1 MMNTNRDRLEMGPGR
16 VRRLDSA
23 PPWAPDSPATEGGT
37 DVAAHQARQGLPP
50 RSRLVRRKALLERL
64 SACPP
69 GGVALVCGPAGSGKT
84 VLLRSWA
91 EAAGPDERVAWVAV
105 ERGEQ
110 DAQHFWLSVID
121 ALADA
126 DGKDLI
132 ERVAPTPEF
141 RGEALVERLLSDLES
156 LEGWLVLVIDD
167 LHELDSSEGLRCLEH
182 FLARMPPQLR
192 VVLTSR
198 EEPQLGL
205 HRLRLAGELTEIR
218 AADLRFSPE
227 ETRELFEGSGT
238 ALSEEALVLLHER
251 TEGWAAG
258 LRLAAMSLTDHPDP
272 ERFVK
277 DFSGS
282 ERTVAG
288 YLVAEVLDR
297 QPAEVRELLL
307 RTSILDRVSG
317 PLADLLTG
325 GSGSERILHG
335 LEEANAFVTSLD
347 PARSWFRYHRLFADL
362 LRLELRRTDP
372 ASINPMHRK
381 AAAWYA
387 EHGHPVEAI
396 RHAQA
401 AEDWRHASRLLTD
414 SYISL
419 FLDGRRATVGGLL
432 ADFPPEA
439 ATTDPELAIALAGA
453 GLFSRRPEEV
463 TSYIDLA
470 ERQAGTVPD
479 ERRSLFKLRLAY
491 TKLWQ
496 AGRRGDLSEA
506 REAMRSVE
514 EALAA
519 QPAGGVPQLAEHRVA
534 ALTTVGV
541 VELWTGEVADA
552 VRHLDEAREL
562 ARRIERP
569 YQEIGALAHLGVA
582 VRMNGESFANGLR
595 LLEQA
600 VALAEAHG
608 WADDPIEGAPALAFL
623 GSELVCLGRFEEA
636 QLNLERAER
645 ALAREGAH
653 LTELV
658 VRHAWGML
666 RFGQGR
672 LEDAL
677 AAFRQTERMRALLS
691 EDVTIDPRGRIVQVR
706 ARMGETAPARAALDE
721 LGPKERDS
729 AFGRIAVAQ
738 IHLAE
743 DSPEQAVDV
752 LAPVIEGASEVSW
765 QVDPRM
771 ESIEALLYDAA
782 ARDELG
788 EARAAEA
795 SLERALELAEPE
807 GIILPFAFAPVQ
819 GLLKRHPRHG
829 TAHASLLSQILDVL
843 AGSSPASRGEAAPML
858 DELSEAELRVVRYL
872 PSNLKAPEIAAELFV
887 SPNTVRTHLRH
898 IYSKLDAHSR
908 REAVDRARELGLL
921 APSRVR

>member
-1 MMNTNRDRLEMGPGR
+1 M
-16 VRRLDSA
+16 
-23 PPWAPDSPATEGGT
+23 
-37 DVAAHQARQGLPP
+37 PP
-50 RSRLVRRKALLERL
+50 RSRLVHRKALLERL

-91 EAAGPDERVAWVAV
+91 EAAAPDERVAWVAV

-121 ALADA
+121 ALAEA
-126 DGKDLI
+126 DGNSHV

-141 RGEALVERLLSDLES
+141 RGEAQVKRLLSDLES
-156 LEGWLVLVIDD
+156 LDGTLVLVIDD
-167 LHELDSSEGLRCLEH
+167 LHELDSAEGLRCLEH
-182 FLARMPPQLR
+182 FLARMSPHLR

-205 HRLRLAGELTEIR
+205 HRLRLASELTEIR
-218 AADLRFSPE
+218 GPDLRFSPE
-227 ETRELFEGSGT
+227 EARELFEESGT
-238 ALSEEALVLLHER
+238 VLSEEALVLLHER

-258 LRLAAMSLTDHPDP
+258 LRLAAMSLSGHPDP
-272 ERFVK
+272 ERFVR

-325 GSGSERILHG
+325 GKGSERILHG

-347 PARSWFRYHRLFADL
+347 PARSWFRYHRLFADY

-372 ASINPMHRK
+372 ASINPLHRK
-381 AAAWYA
+381 AADWYA
-387 EHGHPVEAI
+387 GHGHPVEAI

-401 AEDWRHASRLLTD
+401 AEDWRQASRLLTD

-432 ADFPPEA
+432 ADFPTEA

-453 GLFSRRPEEV
+453 GLFDRRPEEV

-479 ERRSLFKLRLAY
+479 ERRSLYELRVAY

-534 ALTTVGV
+534 ALTTIGV

-569 YQEIGALAHLGVA
+569 YQEIGALAHLGMA
-582 VRMNGESFANGLR
+582 VRMNGEPFANGLR
-595 LLEQA
+595 YLEQA
-600 VALAEAHG
+600 LALAEAHG
-608 WADDPIEGAPALAFL
+608 WSDDPIEGAPALAFL
-623 GSELVCLGRFEEA
+623 GSELISLGRFEEA
-636 QLNLERAER
+636 QLHLERAER
-645 ALAREGAH
+645 ALAREGPH

-658 VRHAWGML
+658 VRYAWGML

-677 AAFRQTERMRALLS
+677 AAFRETERIRAVLS
-691 EDVTIDPRGRIVQVR
+691 EDVMIDPRGRIVQVR
-706 ARMGETAPARAALDE
+706 ARMGETAPARATLDE
-721 LGPKERDS
+721 LASKQRDS
-729 AFGRIAVAQ
+729 AFGRIALAEL
-738 IHLAE
+738 HLAE

-752 LAPVIEGASEVSW
+752 LAPVTDGSSEVSR

-771 ESIEALLYDAA
+771 ESIEALLSDAA

-807 GIILPFAFAPVQ
+807 GIILPFALAPVRD
-819 GLLKRHPRHG
+819 LLERHPRHR
-829 TAHASLLSQILDVL
+829 TAHATLLSEILDL
-843 AGSSPASRGEAAPML
+843 LGGSSASPRSEPAPLLE
-858 DELSEAELRVVRYL
+858 ELSDAELRVLRYL

-898 IYSKLDAHSR
+898 IYSKLDAHGR
-908 REAVDRARELGLL
+908 KQAVDRAREVGLL
-921 APSRVR
+921 APSSRLG

>member
-1 MMNTNRDRLEMGPGR
+1 MNRNRGR
-16 VRRLDSA
+16 ES
-23 PPWAPDSPATEGGT
+23 GGT
-37 DVAAHQARQGLPP
+37 ERGDRDIDLASPGGPLPITRE
-50 RSRLVRRKALLERL
+50 RSTRGRLVRREALFKQL
-64 SACPP
+64 SAAPA
-69 GGVALVCGPAGSGKT
+69 GGVVLVCAPAGSGKT
-84 VLLRSWA
+84 MLLRGWA
-91 EAAGPDERVAWVAV
+91 EAEGLDERVAWVAV
-105 ERGEQ
+105 ERGER

-126 DGKDLI
+126 DGKDLV

-141 RGEALVERLLSDLES
+141 RGEALVKRLLSDLES

-167 LHELDSSEGLRCLEH
+167 LHELDSAEGLRCLEH

-192 VVLTSR
+192 VVLASR
-198 EEPQLGL
+198 EEPRLGL
-205 HRLRLAGELTEIR
+205 HRLRVTGELTEIR
-218 AADLRFSPE
+218 APDLSFSPE
-227 ETRELFEGSGT
+227 ETRQLLEGSGT
-238 ALSEEALVLLHER
+238 ALSEPALMLLHER

-258 LRLAAMSLTDHPDP
+258 LRLAAMSLAGHPDP
-272 ERFVK
+272 ERFVR

-297 QPAEVRELLL
+297 QPAEVREVLL

-335 LEEANAFVTSLD
+335 LEDTNAFVTSLD
-347 PARSWFRYHRLFADL
+347 PARSWFRYHHLFADL

-372 ASINPMHRK
+372 ATINSLHRK
-381 AAAWYA
+381 AAAWYV

-419 FLDGRRATVGGLL
+419 FLDGRRETVRGLL
-432 ADFPPEA
+432 VDFPPEA

-453 GLFSRRPEEV
+453 GLFARRPEEV

-470 ERQAGTVPD
+470 ERQAGMVPD
-479 ERRSLFKLRLAY
+479 ERRSLFKLRVAY

-496 AGRRGDLSEA
+496 AGRRGDLSAA
-506 REAMRSVE
+506 REAMGGVE

-552 VRHLDEAREL
+552 VRHLEEAREL
-562 ARRIERP
+562 AHRIERP

-582 VRMNGESFANGLR
+582 VRMNGEAFANGLR

-623 GSELVCLGRFEEA
+623 GSELVWLGRFEEA
-636 QLNLERAER
+636 ELRLARAER

-658 VRHAWGML
+658 VRHAWGLL

-677 AAFRQTERMRALLS
+677 AAFRQTERMRSLLS
-691 EDVTIDPRGRIVQVR
+691 ADVMIDPRGRIVQVR
-706 ARMGETAPARAALDE
+706 ARLGETAPARAALDE

-752 LAPVIEGASEVSW
+752 LAPVIEGSSEVSS
-765 QVDPRM
+765 QLDPRM
-771 ESIEALLYDAA
+771 EIEALLYDAA

-795 SLERALELAEPE
+795 SLERALELAEPD

-819 GLLKRHPRHG
+819 GPLKRHPRHR

-843 AGSSPASRGEAAPML
+843 AGSSPASRSEAAPL
-858 DELSEAELRVVRYL
+858 LEELSEAELRVVRYL

-908 REAVDRARELGLL
+908 KEAVERARELGLL
-921 APSRVR
+921 APSRLD